1 MIIVFIYSQIKQ
13 LDCVHG
19 KYSIHDHIFM
29 KELFLQ
35 NSQKY
40 HPMKIRTIGYLLVYV
55 ILKNTCITPE
65 EDSESY
71 WGHLAKLK

>member
-35 NSQKY
+35 NLQKC
-40 HPMKIRTIGYLLVYV
+40 HPMKNSDYRVFA
-55 ILKNTCITPE
+55 CITSLPIHVCIVC
-65 EDSESY
+65 Y
-71 WGHLAKLK
+71 